1 MYRAGVG
8 CGRSVR
14 RLSAIAQV
22 ANVEVD
28 FSHDV
33 LFHPLADCPIVGT
46 HEKSVLYQATK
57 LRPLTACNANDLMG
71 EKKIY
76 VGGVFHVRGYS
87 DIFHFGCQSFT
98 VAVWV
103 GSFAPSSTGDEK
115 REGELLPLAGS

>member
-14 RLSAIAQV
+14 RLSAVAQV
-22 ANVEVD
+22 TNIGVD
-28 FSHDV
+28 FSHDI
-33 LFHPLADCPIVGT
+33 LFHPLADSPIVGT
-46 HEKSVLYQATK
+46 HKKSVLYQAAK
-57 LRPLTACNANDLMG
+57 FRPLTAYNASDLMG

-103 GSFAPSSTGDEK
+103 GAFAPSSTGDEK
-115 REGELLPLAGS
+115 CEGELLPLAGS

>member
-14 RLSAIAQV
+14 RLSAVAQV
-22 ANVEVD
+22 ANVGVD

-33 LFHPLADCPIVGT
+33 LFHPLADSPIVGT
-46 HEKSVLYQATK
+46 HEKSVLYQAAK
-57 LRPLTACNANDLMG
+57 FRSLTACYANDLMG

-76 VGGVFHVRGYS
+76 VGGIFHVWCYS

-103 GSFAPSSTGDEK
+103 GSFAPASTG
-115 REGELLPLAGS
+115 G